1 MKFHK
6 QVAIALVA
14 VSASL
19 FGFGSV
25 ASAGEGAAAGAVAA
39 TLDENGLVIE
49 MTAAGAIGKNNAA
62 ALATSNSGV
71 ISATALGSAGVIEI
85 ISDSGNFSFSEE
97 GGQSDS
103 DIYNNVTIIGGED
116 SKLETAQANSI
127 ATFTDLPI
135 GTIETGF

>member
-14 VSASL
+14 VSASV

-49 MTAAGAIGKNNAA
+49 MTAAGAIGKNDAA
-62 ALATSNSGV
+62 ALATSNFGV

-85 ISDSGNFSFSEE
+85 TSRSGNYAFSEE
-97 GGQSDS
+97 GGQSES

-116 SKLETAQANSI
+116 SKLETVQANSI

>member
-6 QVAIALVA
+6 QAAIALVA
-14 VSASL
+14 VSASV

-39 TLDENGLVIE
+39 TLNESGLVVE
-49 MTAAGAIGKNNAA
+49 MTAAGSVGKNDAA

-71 ISATALGSAGVIEI
+71 ISATALGSAGI
-85 ISDSGNFSFSEE
+85 ITITSDSGNYSLTEE
-97 GGQSDS
+97 GGQSES
-103 DIYNNVTIIGGED
+103 EIYNNVTMTGGVD
-116 SKLETAQANSI
+116 SALETAQANSI
-127 ATFTDLPI
+127 ATFTELPI

>member
-14 VSASL
+14 VSASV
-19 FGFGSV
+19 FGFGSI

-39 TLDENGLVIE
+39 TLDENGLVVE
-49 MTAAGAIGKNNAA
+49 MTAAGAIGKNDAA
-62 ALATSNSGV
+62 ALATSNFGV

-85 ISDSGNFSFSEE
+85 ISDTGNYTFSE
-97 GGQSDS
+97 GGQSES
-103 DIYNNVTIIGGED
+103 EFYNNVTMTGGVD
-116 SKLETAQANSI
+116 SALETAQANSI
-127 ATFTDLPI
+127 ATLTDLPI

>member
-14 VSASL
+14 VSASV

-49 MTAAGAIGKNNAA
+49 MTAAGAIGKNDAA

-71 ISATALGSAGVIEI
+71 ISATALGSAGVIQI
-85 ISDSGNFSFSEE
+85 ISDSGNYSFSEE
-97 GGQSDS
+97 GGQSES
-103 DIYNNVTIIGGED
+103 EVYNNVTIIGGED
-116 SKLETAQANSI
+116 SKLETVQANSI